1 MSKESLMSDALAG
14 IRVLDLSRLLP
25 GPYCAMILA
34 DHGARVIAIE
44 DRRFEAEALPELG
57 HINRNKEHMCLNLK
71 SEKGRAIFYQLAQ
84 TADLVIEGFR
94 PGVAE
99 RLGVDYPS
107 LSKRNPALI
116 YCAITGYG
124 QTGPMREKA
133 GHDVNFLAASGAL
146 SLIGSQDQGPL
157 IPGIQI
163 GDIAGGM
170 NAAIGILMALFH
182 RSQTGKGQYIDIA
195 MTDCVT
201 AMLPV
206 PAGQYWES
214 GKPPQRADSLLSH
227 RYAFYNIYP
236 CADGNFVSLGAL
248 EPRFW
253 ARLCEHFDLSRYIAL
268 QYDLA
273 RQPEIIG
280 YFRKRFLEKTRD
292 QWMAEFEGTD
302 VCLEGVLSVPEALDG
317 ENARARGMV
326 RTLPEEDGD
335 QLSLLGSPIKLSQT
349 PAALRTPPPR
359 FGAHTRAILREL
371 GYSEPAIEQLKA
383 EGVF

>member
-1 MSKESLMSDALAG
+1 MSDALAG

-44 DRRFEAEALPELG
+44 DRRFEAEALPALRQ
-57 HINRNKEHMCLNLK
+57 INRNKEHMCLNLK

-94 PGVAE
+94 PGVAA

-107 LSKRNPALI
+107 LAKRNPGLI

-124 QTGPMREKA
+124 QTGPMREKV

-146 SLIGSQDQGPL
+146 SLIGSRDQGPL

-170 NAAIGILMALFH
+170 NAAIGILMALFY
-182 RSQTGKGQYIDIA
+182 RAQTGKGQYIDIA
-195 MTDCVT
+195 MTDCLT

-206 PAGQYWES
+206 PAGQYWET
-214 GKPPQRADSLLSH
+214 KEAPKRADGLLSH
-227 RYAFYNIYP
+227 RYAFYNIYQ
-236 CADGNFVSLGAL
+236 CADGHFVSLGAL

-253 ARLCEHFDLSRYIAL
+253 ARLCEHFNVSQYTAL
-268 QYDLA
+268 QYELA

-280 YFRKRFLEKTRD
+280 FFRTKFLEKTRD
-292 QWMAEFEGTD
+292 QWMAEFAGTD
-302 VCLEGVLSVPEALDG
+302 VCLEGVLGVAEALDG
-317 ENARARGMV
+317 ENARSRGMV
-326 RTLPEEDGD
+326 QTLTEPDGKR
-335 QLSLLGSPIKLSQT
+335 LSVLGSPIKMSRT
-349 PAALRTPPPR
+349 PAELRTPPPR
-359 FGAHTRAILREL
+359 FGAHTRPILREL
-371 GYSEPAIEQLKA
+371 GYSDPQIEQLKA